1 MNREKFDHLIR
12 VAGRILERDRV
23 VVVGSQAILGAVD
36 RPDDLAE
43 PLVRSIEVDLLPLP
57 DPDERLADLIDAL
70 IGELSPFHQTHGV
83 YAQGVGER
91 TAILPDGWQ
100 DRLVPY
106 ITPGTGGTTALC
118 LEPHDLCIAK
128 LAAGRDKDYEYV
140 KALAAAGL
148 VALRVVRTRL
158 ASTPGVDRPTRQR
171 IEGWLR
177 SKEA

>member
-1 MNREKFDHLIR
+1 MNRDKFDHLIR
-12 VAGRILERDRV
+12 AAGRIIERDRI

-36 RPDDLAE
+36 REDPPE
-43 PLVRSIEVDLLPLP
+43 PLVRSIEVDLLPRP

-106 ITPGTGGTTALC
+106 LTPNTGGTTALC
-118 LEPHDLCIAK
+118 LEPNDLCIAK
-128 LAAGRDKDYEYV
+128 LAAGRDKDDEYV
-140 KALAAAGL
+140 NTLAATDL
-148 VALRVVRTRL
+148 VDLKVVRARL
-158 ASTPGVDRPTRQR
+158 ASTPGLDQPTRRR

-177 SKEA
+177 NNEA

>member
-12 VAGRILERDRV
+12 AAGRILERDRV
-23 VVVGSQAILGAVD
+23 VVVGSQAILGSVRAEAF
-36 RPDDLAE
+36 PE

-106 ITPGTGGTTALC
+106 MTPGTGGTTALC
-118 LEPHDLCIAK
+118 LE
-128 LAAGRDKDYEYV
+128 V
-140 KALAAAGL
+140 
-148 VALRVVRTRL
+148 
-158 ASTPGVDRPTRQR
+158 SF
-171 IEGWLR
+171 GWV
-177 SKEA
+177 